1 MVYAL
6 TSTNSNP
13 QIGGNG
19 VTEVDATG
27 TPGGPFTVSATGLS
41 ASSSYTFEAFAT
53 NSIGTTYTAATP
65 FTTANPGVITAW
77 TFPAIASAPDNSP
90 APTYGSGTAITLG
103 MTNTLTNGNGTNNT
117 ASDDVLSTSGTA
129 DSNFT
134 ENLWR
139 IRGTPNNGWA
149 LAAPQYSQGIELDTS
164 TVGYSNIVFSFD
176 WYSTTQGIR
185 DLQVQYNTGSGWV
198 NYQGP
203 SPTGT
208 FVATANDYYN
218 AGLSPVNPTIYI
230 NLSSVAAANNN
241 PDLGIR
247 LVSAYDS
254 TGTLGNVYAS
264 AASAPGAIVP
274 YNNTSG
280 NWRFGNLTFS
290 AGTTTSTKLT
300 ASPAG
305 SQNLG
310 RASPLPPP

>member
-1 MVYAL
+1 M
-6 TSTNSNP
+6 TNS
-13 QIGGNG
+13 
-19 VTEVDATG
+19 
-27 TPGGPFTVSATGLS
+27 
-41 ASSSYTFEAFAT
+41 YTNA
-53 NSIGTTYTAATP
+53 
-65 FTTANPGVITAW
+65 
-77 TFPAIASAPDNSP
+77 
-90 APTYGSGTAITLG
+90 SGTG
-103 MTNTLTNGNGTNNT
+103 NT

-129 DSNFT
+129 NPNFT

-149 LAAPQYSQGIELDTS
+149 LAAPEYSQGIELDTS

-208 FVATANDYYN
+208 FVATSDDYYN

-230 NLSSVAAANNN
+230 NLSGVAAANNN

-254 TGTLGNVYAS
+254 TGTLGNEYAS
-264 AASAPGAIVP
+264 ATSTPGDIVP
-274 YNNTSG
+274 YNNSSG

-290 AGTTTSTKLT
+290 AGITTTTAVT
-300 ASPAG
+300 ASPTG
-305 SQNLG
+305 SQNLNG
-310 RASPLPPP
+310 DVTFTATVTPASGTQFPSGTVAFYDGTTQIGSRRTYRRSVRPTSARPASPSATSRPGSTATSRLSTLRPPVTA